1 MWEGFHGNVFPISRL
16 TEFFQEAILD
26 QEVELVSEKRCE
38 YFNIPASFDIET
50 TSWTDGKYEDGRD
63 VHLAT
68 MYIWQFGLNG
78 SVIYGR
84 TWDEFGTLL
93 QFLHE
98 NLGLSENR
106 HLVIYVHNLGYEF
119 QFMRKYFDWDKVF
132 AIKTR
137 RPVYAISGGFEFRC
151 SLFLSNYALEYIG
164 DNLLMKYPVQKL
176 VGNLDYSKKRH
187 SYTPLTKAELAY
199 CVNDVRVVMSYIQEK
214 IEQDGDIT
222 KIPLTNT
229 GYVRNYCREECFYED
244 CEDEEDK
251 KKVRKSYS
259 AIMKSLQV
267 QTEEEYDQMKRAFMG
282 GFTHA
287 SALYSGQIMYN
298 VGSADLTSSYPFTMV
313 GQYFPMTRG
322 EYIGN
327 VSDRGLLRHY
337 LEKFCCLFDIE
348 FVDLKPR
355 VDFENILSESRCWEA
370 KEGDRRSWKMNNG
383 RIVSAPRLRTTLTEL
398 DFENVSR
405 FYTWSSFKVSNLR
418 IYRRGYLPK
427 ALILAVL
434 DLYEN
439 KTKLKGIAGKEV
451 EYLVSKNM
459 INAAFGMMVTAIIR
473 DEFYYDT
480 SKGWAK
486 FEADVV
492 SQLTKYNSNF
502 NRFLYYGWG
511 VWVTAHARH
520 NLFSAI
526 YEFGADY
533 IYSDTDSVKGINF
546 SDHMQYFKEYNN
558 SVFDK
563 LLRMCTHY
571 NIPFNKVRPKTR
583 KGEEKMI
590 GVWDIEAGYKKF
602 KTVGA
607 KRYIYENQDGTL
619 GLTVS
624 GLNKKFAI
632 PYLLWKYGGGDSPEN
647 ERLCL
652 DWLLEN
658 DDAFINDNSVF
669 EKDDSY
675 FIRLARIA
683 YSGKDED
690 IVKDAKEFIKSLHLS
705 YLPIFGYFGDG
716 LYVPAGHTGKMT
728 LDYIDNPTRAILID
742 YLRTPAIVEEQSSVY
757 MEPQSYLMSQTTDY
771 LKFLSGIQEIYY

>member
-1 MWEGFHGNVFPISRL
+1 
-16 TEFFQEAILD
+16 
-26 QEVELVSEKRCE
+26 
-38 YFNIPASFDIET
+38 
-50 TSWTDGKYEDGRD
+50 
-63 VHLAT
+63 
-68 MYIWQFGLNG
+68 
-78 SVIYGR
+78 
-84 TWDEFGTLL
+84 
-93 QFLHE
+93 
-98 NLGLSENR
+98 
-106 HLVIYVHNLGYEF
+106 
-119 QFMRKYFDWDKVF
+119 
-132 AIKTR
+132 
-137 RPVYAISGGFEFRC
+137 
-151 SLFLSNYALEYIG
+151 
-164 DNLLMKYPVQKL
+164 
-176 VGNLDYSKKRH
+176 
-187 SYTPLTKAELAY
+187 
-199 CVNDVRVVMSYIQEK
+199 
-214 IEQDGDIT
+214 
-222 KIPLTNT
+222 
-229 GYVRNYCREECFYED
+229 
-244 CEDEEDK
+244 
-251 KKVRKSYS
+251 
-259 AIMKSLQV
+259 
-267 QTEEEYDQMKRAFMG
+267 
-282 GFTHA
+282 
-287 SALYSGQIMYN
+287 
-298 VGSADLTSSYPFTMV
+298 
-313 GQYFPMTRG
+313 
-322 EYIGN
+322 
-327 VSDRGLLRHY
+327 
-337 LEKFCCLFDIE
+337 
-348 FVDLKPR
+348 
-355 VDFENILSESRCWEA
+355 
-370 KEGDRRSWKMNNG
+370 
-383 RIVSAPRLRTTLTEL
+383 
-398 DFENVSR
+398 
-405 FYTWSSFKVSNLR
+405 
-418 IYRRGYLPK
+418 LPK

-533 IYSDTDSVKGINF
+533 IYSDTDSIKGINF
-546 SDHMQYFKEYNN
+546 SDHMAYFKDYNN
-558 SVFDK
+558 AVFDK
-563 LLRMCTHY
+563 LLRMCAHY

-590 GVWDIEAGYKKF
+590 GVWDIEAGYNKF

-607 KRYIYENQDGTL
+607 KRYIYENRDGSL

-647 ERLCL
+647 EQLCME
-652 DWLLEN
+652 WLVEN
-658 DDAFINDNSVF
+658 DATFINDDSVF

-675 FIRLARIA
+675 FIRVARIA

-742 YLRTPAIVEEQSSVY
+742 YLRAPALIEEQSSVY